1 MALKTTAIQRI
12 ARLAARSPA
21 LRSTLVRML
30 NRAPGIKARLRRE
43 LARASTLAAQ
53 APASTTV
60 TDADD
65 LLLSREAR
73 LALDDLRA
81 ARSRP
86 DARFMSDV

>member
-12 ARLAARSPA
+12 ARIAARSPA
-21 LRSTLVRML
+21 LRSTLVRVL
-30 NRAPGIKARLRRE
+30 NRVPGIKARIRRE

-53 APASTTV
+53 VPASTTV

-81 ARSRP
+81 ARGRP
-86 DARFMSDV
+86 DARSVSDV